1 MKMSV
6 GKNEKVSLDK
16 YQNLFISPRKINDF
30 KKVKFSN
37 EQKIYIEGISTFF
50 MDLCDKKVT

>member
-1 MKMSV
+1 MSFD
-6 GKNEKVSLDK
+6 KN
-16 YQNLFISPRKINDF
+16 QNLFISPRKINDF